1 MFIGGIKVGKL
12 HDIDIFERDAIIKSL
27 PDSLKY
33 SYKCIC
39 NADSPIANDKRYDL
53 WIFRN
58 KK

>member
-27 PDSLKY
+27 PDNLKY
-33 SYKCIC
+33 SYKCIW